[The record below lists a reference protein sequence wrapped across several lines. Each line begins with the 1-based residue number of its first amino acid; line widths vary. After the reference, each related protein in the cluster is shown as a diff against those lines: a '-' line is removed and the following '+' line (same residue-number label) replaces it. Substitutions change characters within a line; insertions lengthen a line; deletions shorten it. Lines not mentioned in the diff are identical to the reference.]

1 MSFVFSLFIVRQK
14 YLSHHMY
21 LHTNLKLRST
31 NYAPVWGCLCATSI
45 AIGWTVIFI
54 IQPEFL
60 TDLDARQQLIN
71 KHSALL
77 ILWYTIDW
85 LVFGLS
91 LAFFSFSITGLIRS
105 QFSIKELLI
114 NLTSILSASYCI
126 SVGLAE
132 ILGLLSQMSA
142 TPYGNSQLQF
152 QAFIMVLQKLRGST
166 EFSCDIWLLL
176 LNTWLWSKK
185 LVHKSVCLLGIIVG
199 LLGFLIL
206 FYQFYILVMC
216 YVALHCFW
224 FGSISMLLLF
234 KSDQIKESLNT
245 QAEPHR

>member
-77 ILWYTIDW
+77 ILWYIIDW

-91 LAFFSFSITGLIRS
+91 LAFDFDVYLSDEATAVGDLKFRQKAIQAFKDRIGQSSLIIVS
-105 QFSIKELLI
+105 HAEGILKELCQAG
-114 NLTSILSASYCI
+114 ILLRN
-126 SVGLAE
+126 GEAE
-132 ILGLLSQMSA
+132 WYDDIH
-142 TPYGNSQLQF
+142 
-152 QAFIMVLQKLRGST
+152 QA
-166 EFSCDIWLLL
+166 
-176 LNTWLWSKK
+176 LNAYHS
-185 LVHKSVCLLGIIVG
+185 
-199 LLGFLIL
+199 
-206 FYQFYILVMC
+206 
-216 YVALHCFW
+216 
-224 FGSISMLLLF
+224 
-234 KSDQIKESLNT
+234 
-245 QAEPHR
+245 